1 MPCVGRQIHN
11 LPRPPRKPPM
21 IVLNRFLALVVGWK
35 IALSPSLKISM
46 SLSLEYI
53 NVTSNGKKKKNV
65 LADKNK
71 YLKMV

>member
-1 MPCVGRQIHN
+1 
-11 LPRPPRKPPM
+11 M